1 MGKNEV
7 SVKAYN
13 TNEPD
18 RNSWTD
24 HLISGNLRKN
34 IGIEGINGT
43 ITRLMIYW
51 IITVIVTNM
60 VKLTE
65 TQVTGFT
72 STHGT
77 VIGWR

>member
-24 HLISGNLRKN
+24 HLISGNLRQN

-43 ITRLMIYW
+43 ITRLMIY
-51 IITVIVTNM
+51 
-60 VKLTE
+60 
-65 TQVTGFT
+65 
-72 STHGT
+72 
-77 VIGWR
+77 